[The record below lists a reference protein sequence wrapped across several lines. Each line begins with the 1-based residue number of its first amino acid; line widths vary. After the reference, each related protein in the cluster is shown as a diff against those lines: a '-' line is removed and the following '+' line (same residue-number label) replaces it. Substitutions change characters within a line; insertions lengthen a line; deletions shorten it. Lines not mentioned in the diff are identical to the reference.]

1 MEKLGEKAEA
11 VDNSDMPSFS
21 IAKAWASDPDR
32 LKFSADAYAE
42 NLSQCPVTRTPMP
55 GAADVYHVFRAGDVT
70 QVCQDWQSFPSG
82 SEKPRFGQAVIPIEI
97 DPPMHTQYRKLL
109 NGLMS
114 PRRLMGYEADAREFI
129 EEGVAKLVA
138 HGGGDVSQL
147 CRELP
152 LKAFC
157 LLLGEEDTSILEI
170 NRKRREASPGLD
182 DSSEEATQ
190 ARKEQLAPVRA
201 MVRRR
206 VEAVLANPGD
216 DLASEVAHGE
226 IDGRK
231 MTPEEAENMLTILYM
246 AGTGTTTAGMQGT
259 LLRLAM
265 HQDAQEILR
274 REPRKIAAAI
284 EECLR
289 LESPTAM
296 MPRHCA
302 KDTEVDGHVIPAGAN
317 VFPVF
322 GAANVDP
329 RAFPEPEKF
338 DIDRK
343 PRHFAFG
350 NGIHQCVG
358 APLGRMQIRVLV
370 ESMFKL
376 TANFTLDGVPQRN
389 IWPHSGFSELKLLV
403 TPV

>member
-1 MEKLGEKAEA
+1 MDKLDEQANA
-11 VDNSDMPSFS
+11 PDNSDMPSFS
-21 IAKAWASDPDR
+21 IAKAWESDGKS
-32 LKFSADAYAE
+32 LKFSAEAYDE
-42 NLSQCPVTRTPMP
+42 QLSQCPVTRTPMRD
-55 GAADVYHVFRAGDVT
+55 AADVYHVFRAEGVT
-70 QVCQDWQSFPSG
+70 QVCQDWESFPSG
-82 SEKPRFGQAVIPIEI
+82 SEKPRFGEAVIPIEI
-97 DPPMHTQYRKLL
+97 DPPMHSKYRKLL

-114 PRRLMGYEADAREFI
+114 PRRLMGYETDARQFI
-129 EEGVAKLVA
+129 EEGVSNLVKQ
-138 HGGGDVSQL
+138 GGGNVSEL

-182 DSSEEATQ
+182 DSSDEATQ
-190 ARKEQLAPVRA
+190 VRKDQLAPVRE

-206 VEAVLANPGD
+206 VQAVLENPGD

-226 IDGRK
+226 IDGRQ
-231 MTPEEAENMLTILYM
+231 MTPAEAENMLTILYM
-246 AGTGTTTAGMQGT
+246 AGTGTTTAGMLGT

-265 HQDAQEILR
+265 HQDAQATLR
-274 REPRKIAAAI
+274 EEPRKIAAAI

-302 KDTEVDGHVIPAGAN
+302 KDTDVGGHIIPAGSN

-322 GAANVDP
+322 AAANVDP

-338 DIDRK
+338 DIERK

-376 TANFTLDGVPQRN
+376 TSNFALDGVPKRN
-389 IWPHSGFSELKLLV
+389 IWPHSGFSELKLSV
-403 TPV
+403 TPA